1 MEVRAWK
8 NIESQGDSFTSRT
21 GHTAIAHNQNV
32 YLFGGTDCTGR
43 QQDFFRFEIDTKRW
57 TKVVSHG
64 KKPSR
69 RSGASGVVYRD
80 RMYLFGGY
88 EGRNGSYYNDLFCYD
103 FETKNW
109 NELKLSETNVCPQE
123 RTDHSM
129 VVYGGNLYIFGGCDK
144 STRFDDLWRY
154 DLAQKRWEQ
163 VSMSGDIPVPCFGH
177 TAIVHENSHRL
188 VVFGGW
194 DGHNTLD
201 NLYEFN
207 FKTQLWKML
216 EAVGSIPPHR
226 YRHSA
231 VVFDDNMFV
240 FGGVDKSQVRY
251 NDLQRYNL
259 VTNSW
264 SEVCTTGNLPCSRT
278 FHRAVLVENQMFLL
292 GGYDGTYRLRDL
304 YSIELGA
311 LCPMSLADL
320 CAAFI
325 RKNYRSMEKSAP
337 FSALPADLLNHV
349 VFRRDQTGVLRGKCN
364 QCPDGRC
371 DFYRHPRGKIPY
383 PPQQSLEAAFE
394 CFCGHSNIC
403 HEAVD
408 VSDTA
413 TAQRKPTNLHVSK
426 VINDVYAPT
435 LRLLR
440 NAFCKRISDPSTKL
454 RSSRPS
460 RSVYSDTITE

>member
-259 VTNSW
+259 
-264 SEVCTTGNLPCSRT
+264 
-278 FHRAVLVENQMFLL
+278 
-292 GGYDGTYRLRDL
+292 
-304 YSIELGA
+304 
-311 LCPMSLADL
+311 
-320 CAAFI
+320 AFI

>member
-1 MEVRAWK
+1 MSSVLLISPTSTQSKNCNEAITQQAGALSNRKVKTRSNREMEVRAWK

-21 GHTAIAHNQNV
+21 GHTAIAHSKLWEKECFSKLDTKFLDQNV

-43 QQDFFRFEIDTKRW
+43 QQDFFRFEIGTTIFSRKCFERIITSVSQILNDGLKLCHTEKNHHVDLEPPVWFIEIECISLADMKDETGATIMICFVTILVWESMLNTKEW
-57 TKVVSHG
+57 
-64 KKPSR
+64 
-69 RSGASGVVYRD
+69 
-80 RMYLFGGY
+80 L
-88 EGRNGSYYNDLFCYD
+88 SYCF
-103 FETKNW
+103 FAETKNW

-259 VTNSW
+259 
-264 SEVCTTGNLPCSRT
+264 GNKAST
-278 FHRAVLVENQMFLL
+278 WQ
-292 GGYDGTYRLRDL
+292 
-304 YSIELGA
+304 
-311 LCPMSLADL
+311 
-320 CAAFI
+320 
-325 RKNYRSMEKSAP
+325 
-337 FSALPADLLNHV
+337 
-349 VFRRDQTGVLRGKCN
+349 
-364 QCPDGRC
+364 GRC
-371 DFYRHPRGKIPY
+371 VTD
-383 PPQQSLEAAFE
+383 PP
-394 CFCGHSNIC
+394 FCWYSHQFMVGSMYNW
-403 HEAVD
+403 
-408 VSDTA
+408 
-413 TAQRKPTNLHVSK
+413 KPSM
-426 VINDVYAPT
+426 
-435 LRLLR
+435 
-440 NAFCKRISDPSTKL
+440 
-454 RSSRPS
+454 
-460 RSVYSDTITE
+460 